1 MVTRV
6 TRRGDAATLPA
17 RAAACYKSGMK
28 LRRMLRALSIPLLV
42 SFAAARPLPPA
53 APPQAPEAHYRAF
66 DARGRAVRLDEIVE
80 AFAGADVVVIGES
93 HNDALGHL
101 LEAELLRRADEKFSA
116 PGGRGTR
123 PVALSLEMFERD
135 VQLVLDEYLGGLIS
149 ERHFLLSSR
158 PWRNY
163 QTDYRPLVEYAKG
176 RGLAVI
182 AANAPAR
189 YVSRVT
195 ANGPKSLEALSPAAR
210 AWLPPLPFAPASE
223 AYAAKFRSFLRSE
236 EARAAA
242 PHAAPAPNPHA
253 PNPHGAG
260 AAAGPLH
267 LLDAQNLRDAAMA
280 HAVGEH
286 LRRNER
292 ALVVHVNGAFHSE
305 GRLGVP
311 EHLKLYRPRA
321 RVLVVTILPEGFPD
335 FDAARHAAAG
345 DFVILTDPALP
356 RS

>member
-1 MVTRV
+1 M
-6 TRRGDAATLPA
+6 PA
-17 RAAACYKSGMK
+17 RAAACYKSRMK
-28 LRRMLRALSIPLLV
+28 LRRALRALSIPLLV
-42 SFAAARPLPPA
+42 TFAAQQPA
-53 APPQAPEAHYRAF
+53 AAAPSQTRAPAAHFRAF
-66 DARGRAVRLDEIVE
+66 DARGRSVGLAEIV
-80 AFAGADVVVIGES
+80 AALDAANVLIIGET
-93 HNDALGHL
+93 HDDAVAHL
-101 LEAELLRRADEKFSA
+101 LEAELLRLTDERAS
-116 PGGRGTR
+116 GRGR
-123 PVALSLEMFERD
+123 ARAVALSLEMFERD

-163 QTDYRPLVEYAKG
+163 QSDYRPLVEYAKG
-176 RGLAVI
+176 RRLPVI

-195 ANGPKSLEALSPAAR
+195 ANGPGSLAALSSAAR

-223 AYAAKFRSFLRSE
+223 AYAAKFDSFLRSE

-242 PHAAPAPNPHA
+242 PHATPAP

-260 AAAGPLH
+260 AAAGPSH
-267 LLDAQNLRDAAMA
+267 LLDAQNLRDASMA
-280 HAVGEH
+280 YAISEH
-286 LRRNER
+286 LRLNER

-321 RVLVVTILPEGFPD
+321 RVLVVTLLPEGFPD
-335 FDAARHAAAG
+335 FDAARHPASG

-356 RS
+356 RTSQ